1 VIVGSTGPGRPYI
14 RLYLTMRAGVIREL
28 IDEIR
33 TLRQDLAR
41 ASNRTEFRLTRRTR
55 PEGPDDPRVVLE

>member
-1 VIVGSTGPGRPYI
+1 MARVS
-14 RLYLTMRAGVIREL
+14 RLPETRLKSLYDAADFGGEKTMRARVIREL

-41 ASNRTEFRLTRRTR
+41 TSDPTEFR
-55 PEGPDDPRVVLE
+55 EGK